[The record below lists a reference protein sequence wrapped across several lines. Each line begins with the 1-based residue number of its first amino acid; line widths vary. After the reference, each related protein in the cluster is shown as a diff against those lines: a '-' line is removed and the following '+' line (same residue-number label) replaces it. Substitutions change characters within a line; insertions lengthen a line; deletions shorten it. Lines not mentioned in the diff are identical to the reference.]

1 MKTIMIKEYE
11 SIISSD
17 KEVPGY
23 KSLPPIAFHQ
33 LEEFVLTSRNKTTDA
48 LDIMSIS
55 SRKGI
60 GTVLTAKNYVGIIS
74 LKSGV
79 VIEILPKIYSEEN
92 GDTDGTKAKRL
103 LFEMLRTLR
112 NVPYKALQNANVD
125 IENTNIFEIF
135 IRMFLDE
142 VFSITKRGL
151 KQGYETIEENAMFF
165 KGKLKFAQHIK
176 ANSVHKER
184 NYIEYDVFHINR
196 PENRLIKS
204 TLQYLY
210 KHSSSVKNR
219 KDIKTLLS
227 HFADVDTSKNYKEDF
242 AKHIPNRNMKD
253 YEKALSWCKVF
264 LDGKSFVSFS
274 GSEIAAAL
282 LFPMELLFE
291 SYISSCVKKILP
303 IDAFHISVQDRR
315 YFLICDPGYRFALRP
330 DIVLKRT
337 CDSAVFVL
345 DTKWKML
352 DKNRHNFGIS
362 QADMYQM
369 YVYQK
374 KYGAEKVIL
383 LYPRNENIGKKES
396 FEMKSSDGMHVV
408 VYFIN
413 MNDVKGSI
421 EQLIHQQL

>member
-142 VFSITKRGL
+142 VFS
-151 KQGYETIEENAMFF
+151 Y
-165 KGKLKFAQHIK
+165 
-176 ANSVHKER
+176 
-184 NYIEYDVFHINR
+184 
-196 PENRLIKS
+196 
-204 TLQYLY
+204 
-210 KHSSSVKNR
+210 
-219 KDIKTLLS
+219 
-227 HFADVDTSKNYKEDF
+227 
-242 AKHIPNRNMKD
+242 
-253 YEKALSWCKVF
+253 
-264 LDGKSFVSFS
+264 
-274 GSEIAAAL
+274 
-282 LFPMELLFE
+282 
-291 SYISSCVKKILP
+291 
-303 IDAFHISVQDRR
+303 
-315 YFLICDPGYRFALRP
+315 
-330 DIVLKRT
+330 
-337 CDSAVFVL
+337 
-345 DTKWKML
+345 
-352 DKNRHNFGIS
+352 
-362 QADMYQM
+362 
-369 YVYQK
+369 
-374 KYGAEKVIL
+374 
-383 LYPRNENIGKKES
+383 
-396 FEMKSSDGMHVV
+396 
-408 VYFIN
+408 
-413 MNDVKGSI
+413 
-421 EQLIHQQL
+421 